1 MWEPAIQRCPT
12 KTTFQAG
19 PWEAYERSCKE
30 EEGHWVG
37 DLTPPRPPPPPPL
50 PGSQI
55 AQVSILS
62 KMKAL
67 YPGPVSHADVR
78 LEH

>member
-1 MWEPAIQRCPT
+1 M
-12 KTTFQAG
+12 
-19 PWEAYERSCKE
+19 
-30 EEGHWVG
+30 G

>member
-1 MWEPAIQRCPT
+1 MRGAAKRRRDTGWGT
-12 KTTFQAG
+12 
-19 PWEAYERSCKE
+19 S
-30 EEGHWVG
+30 
-37 DLTPPRPPPPPPL
+37 PRPPPPPPL

>member
-1 MWEPAIQRCPT
+1 MNKLLFPLYHLHDFR
-12 KTTFQAG
+12 
-19 PWEAYERSCKE
+19 
-30 EEGHWVG
+30 
-37 DLTPPRPPPPPPL
+37 DLASFISSL
-50 PGSQI
+50 ILQ
-55 AQVSILS
+55 ILS